1 MNAFSDN
8 RLVVTR
14 RALLAAVPAAAVST
28 GCRPDAG
35 SGVRGRPVE
44 GAEAAEAAEGAEAA
58 DGVEGLASTAEA
70 AHQEGVDRP
79 EQPQTHVVV
88 SVYDLADP
96 DGAGRAGTGRMLK
109 ALGET
114 VLKVTEA
121 GSGRGSADGLTVT
134 VGLGPGPLAALDR
147 RLPGAAELPAF
158 AREERTSRTW
168 GGDLLVQVCAN
179 GAAAA
184 AGADADLAGLL
195 EGRGAAARRWS
206 QTGFRPPGTG
216 PVRNLLGFQDGIEIP
231 RGRAELERDVWL
243 SGPDPVAGGT
253 IAVVRRLRID
263 VPEFLAQPVHR
274 QEEAIGRRKA
284 DGAPLGG
291 GAPLGRLD
299 LSAKTPQGRYLVPA
313 MAHAR
318 RANPNATGSG
328 KMLRRGYAYDN
339 GPGDRGLLF
348 IGFQRELRTFTA
360 TQRRLDEGDDLM
372 AFVTATASAGFLVL
386 PGFDADRPLGA
397 TLFPVEVGP
406 RGGAR
411 SRG

>member
-1 MNAFSDN
+1 MNAFSDH
-8 RLVVTR
+8 RPAVTR
-14 RALLAAVPAAAVST
+14 RALLASVPAAALST

-35 SGVRGRPVE
+35 SAVRGRPGD
-44 GAEAAEAAEGAEAA
+44 GAHGPAA
-58 DGVEGLASTAEA
+58 TAEA
-70 AHQEGVDRP
+70 AHQAGIDRP

-88 SVYDLADP
+88 SVYDLAAQA
-96 DGAGRAGTGRMLK
+96 GAGRTLKTLGEAVLK
-109 ALGET
+109 ATG
-114 VLKVTEA
+114 A
-121 GSGRGSADGLTVT
+121 GSAEERAGGLTVT
-134 VGLGPGPLAALDR
+134 VGLGPGPVAALDR
-147 RLPGAAELPAF
+147 RLPGALELPAF
-158 AREERTSRTW
+158 AREERTARTW

-195 EGRGAAARRWS
+195 EGAGGAVRRWS
-206 QTGFRPPGTG
+206 QAGFRPPGAG

-243 SGPDPVAGGT
+243 PGPGPAAGGT

-263 VPEFLAQPVHR
+263 VPAFLAQPVAG

-291 GAPLGRLD
+291 GQPLGRLD
-299 LSAKTPQGRYLVPA
+299 LSAKTPQGRYLVPP

-318 RANPNATGSG
+318 RANPHATGSG
-328 KMLRRGYAYDN
+328 KMLRRGYGYDN

-397 TLFPVEVGP
+397 TLFPAAGGV
-406 RGGAR
+406 RGGGR
-411 SRG
+411 SSG